1 MESKPLKSTMSSV
14 LTPAIKNIIF
24 DLGDV
29 IIPIDLR
36 APIRNFAVLSGMNEE
51 DVEALWQEHGLILQF
66 ETGLID
72 DAGFRQHLRTM
83 LKNDAWADEVIDTAW
98 NTVLLELP
106 TERVERVRQLRGQYR
121 IFLLSNTSSIHIQ
134 RVNQMLVAL
143 GQPPLEAIFERVF
156 YSYEVRMA
164 KPSPEIY
171 QHVLSEAGLKAE
183 ETLFLD
189 DNAHNIRAAAE
200 LGIQA
205 VQVQPPLTI
214 LDYLRDES
222 PDQNAA
228 AAR

>member
-1 MESKPLKSTMSSV
+1 MAGVLKSG
-14 LTPAIKNIIF
+14 IKNIIF

-36 APIRNFAVLSGMNEE
+36 GPIRNFAVLSGLSE
-51 DVEALWQEHGLILQF
+51 DEVESLWREHGLTLQY

-72 DAGFRQHLRTM
+72 DAGFRQHVRQL
-83 LKNDAWADEVIDTAW
+83 LKNDTWADEVIDTAW
-98 NTVLLELP
+98 NTVLLDLP
-106 TERVERVRQLRGQYR
+106 IERVQRIRELHGQYR
-121 IFLLSNTSSIHIQ
+121 LFLLSNTSAIHIAK
-134 RVNQMLVAL
+134 VNKIFAEL
-143 GQPPLEAIFERVF
+143 GQPVLEDLFERVY
-156 YSYEVRMA
+156 YSYEVKLA

-171 QHVLSEAGLKAE
+171 QYVLNTSGLKAE

-189 DNAHNIRAAAE
+189 DNPHNIRAAAE

-222 PDQNAA
+222 TNEDVPHSS
-228 AAR
+228 

>member
-1 MESKPLKSTMSSV
+1 MAGVLKPG
-14 LTPAIKNIIF
+14 IKNIIF

-36 APIRNFAVLSGMNEE
+36 APIRNFAVLSGLSEE
-51 DVEALWQEHGLILQF
+51 EVESLWREHGLTLQY

-72 DAGFRQHLRTM
+72 DAGFRQHVRKL
-83 LKNDAWADEVIDTAW
+83 LKNRDAGPDSWADEVIDTAW
-98 NTVLLELP
+98 NTVLLDLP
-106 TERVERVRQLRGQYR
+106 VERVQRIQELRGKYR
-121 IFLLSNTSSIHIQ
+121 LFVLSNTSAIHIAG
-134 RVNQMLVAL
+134 VNRILAEQ
-143 GQPPLEAIFERVF
+143 GQPALEELFEKVY
-156 YSYEVRMA
+156 YSYEVRLA

-171 QHVLSEAGLKAE
+171 RHVLNTSGLNAE

-189 DNAHNIRAAAE
+189 DNPHNIRAAAD

-222 PDQNAA
+222 TNEDVPHSS
-228 AAR
+228 

>member
-1 MESKPLKSTMSSV
+1 MAGVLKSG
-14 LTPAIKNIIF
+14 IKNIIF

-36 APIRNFAVLSGMNEE
+36 GPIRNFAVLSGLSE
-51 DVEALWQEHGLILQF
+51 DEVESLWREHGLTLQY

-72 DAGFRQHLRTM
+72 DAGFRQHVRQL
-83 LKNDAWADEVIDTAW
+83 LKNDTWADEVIDTAW
-98 NTVLLELP
+98 NTVLLDLP
-106 TERVERVRQLRGQYR
+106 IERVQRIQELHGQYR
-121 IFLLSNTSSIHIQ
+121 LFLLSNTSAIHIAK
-134 RVNQMLVAL
+134 VNKIFAEL
-143 GQPPLEAIFERVF
+143 GQPVLEDLFERVY
-156 YSYEVRMA
+156 YSYEVKLA

-171 QHVLSEAGLKAE
+171 QYVLNTSGLKAE

-189 DNAHNIRAAAE
+189 DNPHNIRAAAE

-222 PDQNAA
+222 TNEDVPHSS
-228 AAR
+228 